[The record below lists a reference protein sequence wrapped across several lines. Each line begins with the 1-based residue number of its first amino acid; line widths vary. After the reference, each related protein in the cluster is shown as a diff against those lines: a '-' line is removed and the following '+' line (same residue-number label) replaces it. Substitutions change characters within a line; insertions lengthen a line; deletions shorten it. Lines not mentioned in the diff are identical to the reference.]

1 MTDTTHQEGH
11 MDAQVAEFVTGF
23 TFEHD
28 GHSFEVRADRIVR
41 DGKEVAVLLSPGWGA
56 GFITWCTGVSPFEP
70 KLVALVLA
78 GKQDVLVKANEDRSG
93 VATAE
98 VAEWLGL
105 GDDDHLYLGGA
116 DDLEIRYVPLG
127 MGFEYD
133 EHDGNESL
141 RLFHNPPFVA

>member
-1 MTDTTHQEGH
+1 

-23 TFEHD
+23 TFTHD

-56 GFITWCTGVSPFEP
+56 GFITWNTGISPFEP

-78 GKQDVLVKANEDRSG
+78 GKQDELAKANP
-93 VATAE
+93 VE

-105 GDDDHLYLGGA
+105 GDDDYVSLHGA
-116 DDLEIRYVPLG
+116 DDLVITYVPLG